1 MLEPRRIDS
10 NVAPK
15 AFENLGNGNWYYN
28 FDIKSERVTV
38 APMGDEDTTR
48 EEIRYSY
55 IQVKMAGKPDYK
67 RCVELVIREYITQSQ
82 EFDLINSYNRAT
94 FNLLSDDEA
103 EKAGTEYVDYLNKVA
118 EIKSIIK
125 KDFE

>member
-38 APMGDEDTTR
+38 APMGDEGTTR